1 MNEYVEQEEQLARVE
16 AEIDILTHANQD
28 YQERLRNLQMKIEEK
43 RREITVLESK
53 IKEFE
58 RERVVS
64 CDICHSNYFDID
76 KKLHISQSEFL

>member
-64 CDICHSNYFDID
+64 CDI
-76 KKLHISQSEFL
+76 

>member
-64 CDICHSNYFDID
+64 CDIGHFNYFDID
-76 KKLHISQSEFL
+76 KALHISQSEFL

>member
-64 CDICHSNYFDID
+64 CDIGHLNYFDID
-76 KKLHISQSEFL
+76 KALHISQSEFL

>member
-64 CDICHSNYFDID
+64 CDICHLNYLDID